1 MRIDVVRNENTAGQ
15 TVEDIL
21 SGMLWRSLPQGEE
34 AGSILFCRDLST
46 EELEELN
53 HWTILEILT
62 DCDAPLW
69 ALETLRDYGK
79 YWAEIAGDDTI
90 RTCGAVLHQA
100 AVAAALLSHGQKITA
115 HTYLHIAEQCRRH
128 RLRRE
133 LPSQIVNLFEQVAF
147 YCRPRIHSKVA

>member
-1 MRIDVVRNENTAGQ
+1 MAGMGNIEGR
-15 TVEDIL
+15 TVEEIL
-21 SGMLWRSLPQGEE
+21 SSMLWRQLPQGEE
-34 AGSILFCRDLST
+34 AGSVLFCRDLSAD
-46 EELEELN
+46 ELAELN
-53 HWTILEILT
+53 HWTLLELLM

-79 YWAEIAGDDTI
+79 YLDSACDDHI

-100 AVAAALLSHGQKITA
+100 AIAAALLSHGVKITS
-115 HTYLHIAEQCRRH
+115 HSYLTIAEQCRRL

-147 YCRPRIHSKVA
+147 YCRPRIHNKVA